1 MVLFE
6 LDLAEAI
13 SKCAKLWKRIG
24 ENIFRTQKIK
34 FLPCLPLDRGM
45 VEMYLCCKF

>member
-45 VEMYLCCKF
+45 VEMYL